1 MPNITGQYNF
11 NELCL
16 KAQASAPW
24 VKKVQ
29 RLLDLGEGEGTKGV
43 RTYYSEEQV
52 HIYSTVKKLR
62 LMDIEFDEIKHLFEI
77 EKKIKKF
84 GMSVVPVSSLTDP
97 EHLTYISMIFL
108 PSSKVLL
115 FADGSLRKRKEEF
128 EKLFGEYNKM
138 RIYIMTKAKS
148 TKAIA
153 EEVDSNIA
161 NTEKTNEM
169 KILQQVGP

>member
-1 MPNITGQYNF
+1 MPNISGQYNF

-29 RLLDLGEGEGTKGV
+29 RFLGLGEGEGTKGA

-52 HIYSTVKKLR
+52 HIYSAVKKLR

-77 EKKIKKF
+77 EKKIRKF
-84 GMSVVPVSSLTDP
+84 GMSVVPVNSLTNADR
-97 EHLTYISMIFL
+97 LTYISLIFL
-108 PSSKVLL
+108 PSSQALL
-115 FADGSLRKRKEEF
+115 FEDGSLAKHKEEF
-128 EKLFGEYNKM
+128 KKLFGEYNKM
-138 RIYIMTKAKS
+138 RIYVMTKAKS
-148 TKAIA
+148 IKAIA
-153 EEVDSNIA
+153 EEVNSNIE